1 MARRSRKSG
10 FDIFIKLIISM
21 FKAIEKDN
29 KRKAK
34 EQQKASKE
42 AQKKAEKT
50 PQVLFKKY
58 RSEILSKAPI
68 TTQQA
73 IGIYRRFY
81 KELDDYDSQFEFDLS
96 IEDLKEVIQAVLLE
110 NKEEYEDYK
119 SDIRYD
125 ISVLRDDVK
134 ELKNDL
140 KSCEPE
146 EREDLIDEIETL
158 EDEINEEKER
168 LKLPSPECQ
177 EHQKFKKD
185 KSEFLIEHIRVDVYG
200 CE

>member
-1 MARRSRKSG
+1 
-10 FDIFIKLIISM
+10 M

-73 IGIYRRFY
+73 ISIYRRFY
-81 KELDDYDSQFEFDLS
+81 KELDDYDSQAEFDGA
-96 IEDLKEVIQAVLLE
+96 IEDFKEGIQGVLDSY
-110 NKEEYEDYK
+110 KVEYEDSKYYIRDCI
-119 SDIRYD
+119 SD
-125 ISVLRDDVK
+125 LRDEV
-134 ELKNDL
+134 EAVKNDL
-140 KSCEPE
+140 TSCEPE
-146 EREDLIDEIETL
+146 E
-158 EDEINEEKER
+158 
-168 LKLPSPECQ
+168 
-177 EHQKFKKD
+177 KD
-185 KSEFLIEHIRVDVYG
+185 SL
-200 CE
+200 